1 MEPNK
6 STMATDQGD
15 DDETPPPGD
24 PGSSVERKSVHGQ
37 VAGFPSGSLAA
48 GDTSSLHALSIEF
61 STNEVKIVIHRK

>member
-15 DDETPPPGD
+15 DDEPPPRH

-37 VAGFPSGSLAA
+37 VAGFPSGSLVA
-48 GDTSSLHALSIEF
+48 GDTSSLHALSSEF
-61 STNEVKIVIHRK
+61 STNEFKIVIHCK